1 MIPSGNNTQSGNK
14 ILVQA
19 SLEQMTI
26 QKPSNLPQSK
36 MIEPSV
42 MQVPSKKIETD
53 NGKLLDKF
61 NRYMRENNY
70 SKSTIY
76 MYTKVVNQM
85 LAMKDP
91 FSMTEDDLSDV
102 RLYLVERYA
111 QNGNRARFAAINAF
125 CKHVLKRKDLHL
137 RIPGPVIKNKDVFT
151 NEQIDAILTVAKT
164 KNKLA
169 YVILQTLY
177 HCGLRKMELVNLN
190 LTDLNFESM
199 ELRLNNTKT
208 GNAIVSMTTAVA
220 LSLQDYIQNERP
232 KKEGEQAVFLNKRG
246 VRIGEW
252 DVRGYLKKCG
262 REAGITSRM
271 YPHMLRASCI
281 THLLNKGVNPLT
293 VQLHARHRNFMTTM
307 RYNRPTQQQMKAD
320 IERIFSSNNQSF

>member
-1 MIPSGNNTQSGNK
+1 MIPNGNNTNSGNK

-19 SLEQMTI
+19 SLEQI
-26 QKPSNLPQSK
+26 VIEKPLITLQPK
-36 MIEPSV
+36 PVMPSI
-42 MQVPSKKIETD
+42 VPTPSPKNETD
-53 NGKLLDKF
+53 NDKLLDKF

-76 MYTKVVNQM
+76 MYTKVVGQM
-85 LAMKDP
+85 LAMKDS

-125 CKHVLKRKDLHL
+125 CKHILKRKDLHL
-137 RIPGPVIKNKDVFT
+137 KIPSPVIKNKDVFT
-151 NEQIDAILTVAKT
+151 NEQIDAILAIAKT

-169 YVILQTLY
+169 YAVLQTLY
-177 HCGLRKMELVNLN
+177 HCGLRKMELCNLN
-190 LTDLNFESM
+190 LADLNFDTM
-199 ELRLNNTKT
+199 ELKLNNTKT

-220 LSLQDYIQNERP
+220 KSLQDYIQNERP
-232 KKEGEQAVFLNKRG
+232 KKEDEQAVFLSKKG

-252 DVRGYLKKCG
+252 TVRGYLKECG
-262 REAGITSRM
+262 KEAGIKSRM

-307 RYNRPTQQQMKAD
+307 RYNRPTQQQMKTD
-320 IERIFSSNNQSF
+320 IERIFSK

>member
-14 ILVQA
+14 IFVQA
-19 SLEQMTI
+19 SLEQITI
-26 QKPSNLPQSK
+26 QKPLTTPQPK
-36 MIEPSV
+36 AILPSV
-42 MQVPSKKIETD
+42 EQAPPLKVENS

-76 MYTKVVNQM
+76 MYTKVVSQM

-111 QNGNRARFAAINAF
+111 QNGNRARFAAINVF
-125 CKHVLKRKDLHL
+125 CKHILKRKDLHL

-151 NEQIDAILTVAKT
+151 NEQIDAILAVAKT

-169 YVILQTLY
+169 YSILQTLY
-177 HCGLRKMELVNLN
+177 HCGLRKMELCNLN
-190 LTDLNFESM
+190 LADLNFDTM
-199 ELRLNNTKT
+199 ELKLNNTKT
-208 GNAIVSMTTAVA
+208 GNAIVSMTTTVGQA
-220 LSLQDYIQNERP
+220 LQDYIQNERRS
-232 KKEGEQAVFLNKRG
+232 KTDDEQAVFLSKKG

-252 DVRGYLKKCG
+252 VVRGYLKKCG

-320 IERIFSSNNQSF
+320 IERIFSS